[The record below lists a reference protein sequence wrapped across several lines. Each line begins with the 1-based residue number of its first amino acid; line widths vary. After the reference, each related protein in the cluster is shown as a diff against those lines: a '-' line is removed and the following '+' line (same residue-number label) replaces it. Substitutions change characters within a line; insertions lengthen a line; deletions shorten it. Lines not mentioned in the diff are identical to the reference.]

1 MYFDQVSNSD
11 TNQVYNLGLWN
22 ACSGTTQSIET
33 CGHPTQSY
41 NWGNTPNVGTM
52 LPQQYQPG
60 GNHHS
65 MFTALFALCMAG
77 VCLSFLL
84 WILSLPIM
92 LCCAH
97 RRLSSSLMSTLTWLN
112 FLTTIGAIV
121 IGLVLAISLN
131 RSLTGGWRGVAG
143 NSIWTLLGAMG
154 ALLIGSLLFSG
165 SCCLP
170 KPKRRVGDPEM
181 TKPHFGSKPMS
192 YGHPQQQPGMM
203 NQQPMGNTAAPTGP
217 STGVRPL
224 HIPH

>member
-1 MYFDQVSNSD
+1 
-11 TNQVYNLGLWN
+11 
-22 ACSGTTQSIET
+22 
-33 CGHPTQSY
+33 
-41 NWGNTPNVGTM
+41 
-52 LPQQYQPG
+52 
-60 GNHHS
+60 

-92 LCCAH
+92 LCCPH

-121 IGLVLAISLN
+121 IGLILAISLN
-131 RSLTGGWRGVAG
+131 RGLTDGWRGTAG

-154 ALLIGSLLFSG
+154 ALLIASLLFNG

-181 TKPHFGSKPMS
+181 TKPQFGSKPMS
-192 YGHPQQQPGMM
+192 YGYQQQQPGMM
-203 NQQPMGNTAAPTGP
+203 NQQPMGNTAAAPTGP
-217 STGVRPL
+217 SSGVRPL